1 MQGSDED
8 FAYQVYIKCVCLILG
23 HPNRH
28 RDPKSAKLHPDFWV
42 HDLAGCPEQ
51 NDVQRWQGD
60 PRSPWIAWM
69 TENSLG
75 GLPCVRLGMNQGIL
89 HHITSYYH
97 VLPYFGGRLLAFV
110 GLLSGERLPFSCV
123 LGVKY
128 AVVENL
134 VQQFPSPSSVKMDH
148 CNSAVKPVLIDVVK
162 SLSIR
167 WICMPCICSFWGHS
181 QTWLRE
187 QKVQETPTSGP

>member
-1 MQGSDED
+1 MAGGSKITLDDGEFSWGPAMCEIGDES
-8 FAYQVYIKCVCLILG
+8 
-23 HPNRH
+23 R
-28 RDPKSAKLHPDFWV
+28 
-42 HDLAGCPEQ
+42 
-51 NDVQRWQGD
+51 
-60 PRSPWIAWM
+60 
-69 TENSLG
+69 
-75 GLPCVRLGMNQGIL
+75 
-89 HHITSYYH
+89 HITSYYH
-97 VLPYFGGRLLAFV
+97 VLPYFWGRLLAFV

-128 AVVENL
+128 AVVVENL